1 MARVLYVTIPA
12 EGHVN
17 PTLGLVKQLVD
28 NGEEV
33 VYMCSEEYRDR
44 LAQTGAQFRAYQLD
58 EQVFREL
65 GFNPT
70 QFKHPLHF
78 TDFMLRG
85 IIEPRIPEILRQ
97 IENESFDYVIFDSL
111 FGWGGAI
118 LAEKLGIPTICSVT
132 NLAFAEP
139 LSHIVE
145 VFDASDVD
153 VDVEALYE
161 RVTQTAQSIARVCN
175 IAVPAIEDITRQ
187 YGHMKIVFTS
197 REFQPDA
204 DKLDDSYIFTGPS
217 ITSRPDSPSFPFEKL
232 RSQYDKVVYISMGS
246 ILTKDVEFYKL
257 CFAAFQDIPAQFVLS
272 CGKDTELEALGER
285 IPPNFI
291 VEPYVPQL
299 EVLQRADAF
308 ITHAGMNSTSEA
320 LYFHVPLVMIPLS
333 SDQPIVAKRVEEL
346 GAGIMLDR
354 GQLTPTAL
362 KDALLQVLNESTYK
376 ERAMQVGDSLRNAGG
391 YEEAARRIMSLYSKK
406 ENAGTPHS

>member
-33 VYMCSEEYRDR
+33 VYMCSEEYRAR

-58 EQVFREL
+58 EQAFREL

-97 IENESFDYVIFDSL
+97 IENDSFDYLIFDSL

-118 LAEKLGIPTICSVT
+118 LGEKLGIPTICSVT

-145 VFDASDVD
+145 VFDAVD
-153 VDVEALYE
+153 LDVEALYE
-161 RVTQTAQSIARVCN
+161 RVTKTAQSIARECN
-175 IAVPAIEDITRQ
+175 VAVPAIEDITRQ
-187 YGHMKIVFTS
+187 YGQLKVVFTS
-197 REFQPDA
+197 RDFQPDA

-217 ITSRPDSPSFPFEKL
+217 ITPRLDAPSFPLEQL

-257 CFAAFQDIPAQFVLS
+257 CFEAFRDIPAQFVLS
-272 CGKDTELEALGER
+272 CGKDTNLDSVGDR

-291 VEPYVPQL
+291 IEPYVPQL
-299 EVLQRADAF
+299 EVLQQADAF

-320 LYFHVPLVMIPLS
+320 LYYHVPLVMIPLS

-346 GAGIMLDR
+346 GAGIILDR
-354 GQLTPTAL
+354 SQLTPAAL
-362 KDALLQVLNESTYK
+362 KSALLQILNESTYK
-376 ERAMQVGDSLRNAGG
+376 EQAKQIGDSLRNAGG
-391 YEEAARRIMSLYSKK
+391 YKEAASRIMSLFSKV
-406 ENAGTPHS
+406 

>member
-17 PTLGLVKQLVD
+17 PTLGLVKQLVG

-58 EQVFREL
+58 EQVFRDL

-70 QFKHPLHF
+70 EFKHPLHF

-97 IENESFDYVIFDSL
+97 IQNESFDYLIFDSL

-118 LAEKLGIPTICSVT
+118 LGEKLGIPTICSVT

-139 LSHIVE
+139 LSKIVE
-145 VFDASDVD
+145 VFDASDAVD
-153 VDVEALYE
+153 VDALYE

-175 IAVPAIEDITRQ
+175 VAVPAIEDITRQ
-187 YGHMKIVFTS
+187 YGDMKIVFTS

-217 ITSRPDSPSFPFEKL
+217 ITSRPDAPSFPFEKL
-232 RSQYDKVVYISMGS
+232 RSPHDKVVYISMGS
-246 ILTKDVEFYKL
+246 ILTKDVELYKL
-257 CFAAFQDIPAQFVLS
+257 CFEAFQDIPAQFVLS
-272 CGKDTELEALGER
+272 CGKDTELESLGDN

-299 EVLQRADAF
+299 EVLQQADAF

-362 KDALLQVLNESTYK
+362 KDALLKVLNESTYK
-376 ERAMQVGDSLRNAGG
+376 ERAIQVGDSLRNAGG
-391 YEEAARRIMSLYSKK
+391 YQEAARRIMSLYSVL
-406 ENAGTPHS
+406 N

>member
-17 PTLGLVKQLVD
+17 PTLGLVKQLVG

-58 EQVFREL
+58 EQVFRDL

-70 QFKHPLHF
+70 EFKHPLHF

-97 IENESFDYVIFDSL
+97 IQNESFDYLIFDSL

-118 LAEKLGIPTICSVT
+118 LGEKLGIPTICSVT

-139 LSHIVE
+139 LSKIVE
-145 VFDASDVD
+145 VFDASDAVD
-153 VDVEALYE
+153 VDALYE

-175 IAVPAIEDITRQ
+175 VAVPAIEDITRQ
-187 YGHMKIVFTS
+187 YGDMKIVFTS

-204 DKLDDSYIFTGPS
+204 DKLDGSYIFTGPS
-217 ITSRPDSPSFPFEKL
+217 ITSRPDAPSFPFEKL
-232 RSQYDKVVYISMGS
+232 RSPHDKVVYISMGS
-246 ILTKDVEFYKL
+246 ILTKDVELYKL
-257 CFAAFQDIPAQFVLS
+257 CFEAFQDIPAQFVLS
-272 CGKDTELEALGER
+272 CGKDTELESLGDN

-299 EVLQRADAF
+299 EVLQQADAF

-362 KDALLQVLNESTYK
+362 KDALLKVLNESTYK
-376 ERAMQVGDSLRNAGG
+376 ERAIQVGDSLRNAGG
-391 YEEAARRIMSLYSKK
+391 YQEAARRIMSLYSVL
-406 ENAGTPHS
+406 N

>member
-33 VYMCSEEYRDR
+33 VYMCSEEYRAR

-58 EQVFREL
+58 EQVFRDL

-70 QFKHPLHF
+70 EFRHPLHF

-97 IENESFDYVIFDSL
+97 IENESFDYLIFDSL

-118 LAEKLGIPTICSVT
+118 LGEKLGIPTICSVT

-139 LSHIVE
+139 LSKIVE
-145 VFDASDVD
+145 VFDADD
-153 VDVEALYE
+153 VDVEALHE
-161 RVTQTAQSIARVCN
+161 RVTKTAQSVANKCN
-175 IAVPAIEDITRQ
+175 VAVPAIEDITRQ
-187 YGHMKIVFTS
+187 YGQLKVVFTS
-197 REFQPDA
+197 RDFQPDA

-217 ITSRPDSPSFPFEKL
+217 ITSRLDAPSFPLEKL
-232 RSQYDKVVYISMGS
+232 RSHYDQVVYISMGS
-246 ILTKDVEFYKL
+246 ILTKDIEFYKL
-257 CFAAFQDIPAQFVLS
+257 CFEAFQDIPAQFVLS
-272 CGKDTELEALGER
+272 CGKDTDLDSLGDN
-285 IPPNFI
+285 IPHNFI
-291 VEPYVPQL
+291 IEPYVPQL
-299 EVLQRADAF
+299 EVLQQADAF

-320 LYFHVPLVMIPLS
+320 LFYDVPLVMIPLS

-346 GAGIMLDR
+346 GAGIILDR
-354 GQLTPTAL
+354 SQLTPAAL
-362 KDALLQVLNESTYK
+362 KSALLQVLNESAYK
-376 ERAMQVGDSLRNAGG
+376 EHAKRIGDSLRNAGG
-391 YEEAARRIMSLYSKK
+391 YKEAASRIMSLFSKV
-406 ENAGTPHS
+406 

>member
-12 EGHVN
+12 DGHVN

-58 EQVFREL
+58 EQVFRDL

-70 QFKHPLHF
+70 EFNHPLHF

-85 IIEPRIPEILRQ
+85 IIEPHIPEILRQ
-97 IENESFDYVIFDSL
+97 IENESFDYLIFDSL

-118 LAEKLGIPTICSVT
+118 LGEKLGIPTICSVT

-139 LSHIVE
+139 LSQIVE

-153 VDVEALYE
+153 VNALYE
-161 RVTQTAQSIARVCN
+161 RVTQTAQSIARICN
-175 IAVPAIEDITRQ
+175 VPVPAIEDITRQ
-187 YGHMKIVFTS
+187 FGDMKIVFTS

-217 ITSRPDSPSFPFEKL
+217 ITSRPDAPSFPFEKL
-232 RSQYDKVVYISMGS
+232 RSPYDKVVYISMGS
-246 ILTKDVEFYKL
+246 ILTKDVELYKL
-257 CFAAFQDIPAQFVLS
+257 CFAAFQDIPAQVVLS
-272 CGKDTELEALGER
+272 CGKDTELESLREY

-299 EVLQRADAF
+299 EVLQQADAF

-391 YEEAARRIMSLYSKK
+391 YKEAARRIM
-406 ENAGTPHS
+406 EMFVPD

>member
-12 EGHVN
+12 DGHVN

-44 LAQTGAQFRAYQLD
+44 LAQTGAQFRAYELE
-58 EQVFREL
+58 EQVSRDL

-70 QFKHPLHF
+70 EFNHPLHF
-78 TDFMLRG
+78 TDFILRG

-97 IENESFDYVIFDSL
+97 IENDSFDYLIFDSL

-118 LAEKLGIPTICSVT
+118 LGEKLGIPTICSVT

-153 VDVEALYE
+153 VDALYE

-175 IAVPAIEDITRQ
+175 VAVPAIDDITRQ

-217 ITSRPDSPSFPFEKL
+217 IALRPDAPSFPFEKL
-232 RSQYDKVVYISMGS
+232 RSPYDKVVFISMGS
-246 ILTKDVEFYKL
+246 ILTKDVELYKL

-272 CGKDTELEALGER
+272 YGRDTELESLGDY

-299 EVLQRADAF
+299 EVLQQANAF

-376 ERAMQVGDSLRNAGG
+376 ERAMQVGDSLRKAGG
-391 YEEAARRIMSLYSKK
+391 YEEAARRIM
-406 ENAGTPHS
+406 EMFVPD

>member
-12 EGHVN
+12 DGHVN
-17 PTLGLVKQLVD
+17 PTVGLVKQLVD

-44 LAQTGAQFRAYQLD
+44 LAQTGAQFRAYQMD
-58 EQVFREL
+58 EQVSRDL
-65 GFNPT
+65 GFYPT

-85 IIEPRIPEILRQ
+85 IIEPRIPEILTQ
-97 IENESFDYVIFDSL
+97 IENESFDYLIFDSL

-118 LAEKLGIPTICSVT
+118 LGEKLGIPTICSVT

-139 LSHIVE
+139 LSQIVE
-145 VFDASDVD
+145 VFDASDAVD
-153 VDVEALYE
+153 VDALYE
-161 RVTQTAQSIARVCN
+161 RVTQTAQSIARICN
-175 IAVPAIEDITRQ
+175 VTVPAIEDITRQ
-187 YGHMKIVFTS
+187 YGDMKIVFTS

-217 ITSRPDSPSFPFEKL
+217 ITSRPDIPSFPFEKL
-232 RSQYDKVVYISMGS
+232 RSPHDKVVYISMGS
-246 ILTKDVEFYKL
+246 ILTKDVELYKL
-257 CFAAFQDIPAQFVLS
+257 CFVAFQDIPAQFVLS
-272 CGKDTELEALGER
+272 CGRDTELESLGDY

-299 EVLQRADAF
+299 EVLQQADAF

-354 GQLTPTAL
+354 RELTPTAL

-391 YEEAARRIMSLYSKK
+391 YQEAARRIM
-406 ENAGTPHS
+406 EMFVPN

>member
-12 EGHVN
+12 DGHVN

-44 LAQTGAQFRAYQLD
+44 LAQTGAQFRAYQMD
-58 EQVFREL
+58 ELVSRDL

-70 QFKHPLHF
+70 EFKHPLHF

-85 IIEPRIPEILRQ
+85 IIEPHIPEILRQ
-97 IENESFDYVIFDSL
+97 IENESFDYLIFDSL

-118 LAEKLGIPTICSVT
+118 LGEKLGIPTICSVT

-139 LSHIVE
+139 LSQIVE

-153 VDVEALYE
+153 VDALNE
-161 RVTQTAQSIARVCN
+161 RVTQTAQSIARICN
-175 IAVPAIEDITRQ
+175 VTVPALEDITRQ
-187 YGHMKIVFTS
+187 YGDMKIVFTS

-204 DKLDDSYIFTGPS
+204 DKLDDSYLFTGPS
-217 ITSRPDSPSFPFEKL
+217 ITSRPDAPSFPFEKL
-232 RSQYDKVVYISMGS
+232 RAPYDQVVYISMGS

-257 CFAAFQDIPAQFVLS
+257 CFAAFQDVPAQFVLS
-272 CGKDTELEALGER
+272 CGRETERESLGDH
-285 IPPNFI
+285 IPSNFI

-299 EVLQRADAF
+299 EVLQQADAF

-354 GQLTPTAL
+354 GKLTPTAL
-362 KDALLQVLNESTYK
+362 KDALLKVLNESTYK
-376 ERAMQVGDSLRNAGG
+376 ERAIQVGDSLRNAGG
-391 YEEAARRIMSLYSKK
+391 YQEAARRIMSLYSVP
-406 ENAGTPHS
+406 N

>member
-33 VYMCSEEYRDR
+33 VYMCSEEYRAR

-70 QFKHPLHF
+70 ELKHPLQF

-85 IIEPRIPEILRQ
+85 IIEPHIPEILRQ
-97 IENESFDYVIFDSL
+97 IEHDSFDYLIFDSL
-111 FGWGGAI
+111 FGWGGTI
-118 LAEKLGIPTICSVT
+118 LGEKLGIPTVCSVT

-139 LSHIVE
+139 LSKIVE
-145 VFDASDVD
+145 GFDAVD
-153 VDVEALYE
+153 FDVEALYE
-161 RVTQTAQSIARVCN
+161 RLTKTAQSIAKEYN

-187 YGHMKIVFTS
+187 YGQLKVVFTS

-204 DKLDDSYIFTGPS
+204 DKLDDSYLFTGPS
-217 ITSRPDSPSFPFEKL
+217 ITPRLDVPSFPPEQL
-232 RSQYDKVVYISMGS
+232 RSQYDQVVYISMGS
-246 ILTKDVEFYKL
+246 ILTKDIEFYKL
-257 CFAAFQDIPAQFVLS
+257 CFEAFRDVAAQFVLS
-272 CGKDTELEALGER
+272 CGKDTNMDSLSDR

-299 EVLQRADAF
+299 EVLQQADAF
-308 ITHAGMNSTSEA
+308 ITHAGMNSTSEG
-320 LYFHVPLVMIPLS
+320 LYYDVPLVMIPLS
-333 SDQPIVAKRVEEL
+333 SDQPIVAKRVAEL
-346 GAGIMLDR
+346 GAGIILDR
-354 GQLTPTAL
+354 SQLTPAAL
-362 KDALLQVLNESTYK
+362 NSALLQVLNESAYK
-376 ERAMQVGDSLRNAGG
+376 EHAQRIGDSLRNAGG
-391 YEEAARRIMSLYSKK
+391 YKEAAKRIMSLFSKV
-406 ENAGTPHS
+406 S

>member
-12 EGHVN
+12 DGHVN

-44 LAQTGAQFRAYQLD
+44 LAQTGAQFRAYQSE
-58 EQVFREL
+58 EQVSRDL

-70 QFKHPLHF
+70 EFKHPLHF

-85 IIEPRIPEILRQ
+85 IIEPCIPKILRQ
-97 IENESFDYVIFDSL
+97 IENESFDYLIFDSL

-118 LAEKLGIPTICSVT
+118 LGERLGIPTICSVT

-145 VFDASDVD
+145 VFDASDAVD
-153 VDVEALYE
+153 VDALYE

-175 IAVPAIEDITRQ
+175 VAVPAIEDITRQ
-187 YGHMKIVFTS
+187 YGDMKIVFTS

-217 ITSRPDSPSFPFEKL
+217 IASRPDSPSFPFEKL
-232 RSQYDKVVYISMGS
+232 RAPYHKVVFISMGS
-246 ILTKDVEFYKL
+246 ILTKDVELYKL

-272 CGKDTELEALGER
+272 YGRDTELESLGEY

-299 EVLQRADAF
+299 EVLQQADAF

-346 GAGIMLDR
+346 GAGIRLDR

-376 ERAMQVGDSLRNAGG
+376 QHAIQVGDSLRNAGG
-391 YEEAARRIMSLYSKK
+391 YQEAARCIMSLYSVP
-406 ENAGTPHS
+406 N

>member
-12 EGHVN
+12 DGHVN

-28 NGEEV
+28 KGEEV

-44 LAQTGAQFRAYQLD
+44 LAQTGALFRAYQMD
-58 EQVFREL
+58 EQVFRDL

-70 QFKHPLHF
+70 EFKHPLHF

-85 IIEPRIPEILRQ
+85 IIEPRIPEILTQ
-97 IENESFDYVIFDSL
+97 IENESFDYLIFDSL

-118 LAEKLGIPTICSVT
+118 LGEKLGIPTICSVT

-139 LSHIVE
+139 LSQIVE
-145 VFDASDVD
+145 VFQASDVD
-153 VDVEALYE
+153 VDVDALYE

-175 IAVPAIEDITRQ
+175 VAVPAIEDITRQ
-187 YGHMKIVFTS
+187 YGDMKIVFTS

-217 ITSRPDSPSFPFEKL
+217 ITSRPDVPSFPFEKL
-232 RSQYDKVVYISMGS
+232 RSPHDKIVYISMGS
-246 ILTKDVEFYKL
+246 ILTKDVELYKM

-272 CGKDTELEALGER
+272 SGRDTELESFVDH

-299 EVLQRADAF
+299 EVLRQADAF

-346 GAGIMLDR
+346 GAGITLDR
-354 GQLTPTAL
+354 GQLTPTVL
-362 KDALLQVLNESTYK
+362 KDALMQVLNESTYK
-376 ERAMQVGDSLRNAGG
+376 ERAIQVGDSLRNAGG
-391 YEEAARRIMSLYSKK
+391 YQEAARRILSLYSVP
-406 ENAGTPHS
+406 N

>member
-12 EGHVN
+12 DGHVN

-44 LAQTGAQFRAYQLD
+44 LAQTGAQFRAYQKD
-58 EQVFREL
+58 EHVSRDL

-70 QFKHPLHF
+70 EFRHPLHF
-78 TDFMLRG
+78 NDFMLRG
-85 IIEPRIPEILRQ
+85 IIEPHIPEILRQ
-97 IENESFDYVIFDSL
+97 IENESFDYLIFDSL

-118 LAEKLGIPTICSVT
+118 LGEKLGIPTICSVT
-132 NLAFAEP
+132 NFAFAEP
-139 LSHIVE
+139 LSQIVE
-145 VFDASDVD
+145 VLEASDDVD
-153 VDVEALYE
+153 VDALYE

-175 IAVPAIEDITRQ
+175 VAVPAIEDITRQ
-187 YGHMKIVFTS
+187 YGDMKIVFTS

-232 RSQYDKVVYISMGS
+232 RASYDKVVYISMGS
-246 ILTKDVEFYKL
+246 ILTKDVELYKL

-272 CGKDTELEALGER
+272 CGRETELESLGEH

-291 VEPYVPQL
+291 IEPYVPQL
-299 EVLQRADAF
+299 EVLQQADAF

-320 LYFHVPLVMIPLS
+320 LYFYVPLVMIPLS

-354 GQLTPTAL
+354 GKLTPTAL

-376 ERAMQVGDSLRNAGG
+376 QHAIQVGDSLRNAGG
-391 YEEAARRIMSLYSKK
+391 YQEAARCIMSLYSVP
-406 ENAGTPHS
+406 N

>member
-17 PTLGLVKQLVD
+17 PTLGLVKELVD

-33 VYMCSEEYRDR
+33 IYMCSEEYRAR

-70 QFKHPLHF
+70 EFKHPLHF

-97 IENESFDYVIFDSL
+97 IENDSFDYLIFDSL

-118 LAEKLGIPTICSVT
+118 LGEKLGIPTICSVT

-145 VFDASDVD
+145 VFDAVD
-153 VDVEALYE
+153 LDVEALYE
-161 RVTQTAQSIARVCN
+161 RVTKTAQSIARECN
-175 IAVPAIEDITRQ
+175 VAVPAIEDITRQ
-187 YGHMKIVFTS
+187 YGQLKVVFTS
-197 REFQPDA
+197 RDFQPDA
-204 DKLDDSYIFTGPS
+204 DKLDDSYIFIGPS
-217 ITSRPDSPSFPFEKL
+217 ITPRLDAPSFPLEQL

-257 CFAAFQDIPAQFVLS
+257 CFEAFQDIPAQFVLS
-272 CGKDTELEALGER
+272 CGKDTNLDSLGDR
-285 IPPNFI
+285 IPHNFI
-291 VEPYVPQL
+291 IEPYVPQL
-299 EVLQRADAF
+299 EVLQQADAF

-320 LYFHVPLVMIPLS
+320 LYYHVPLVMIPLS

-346 GAGIMLDR
+346 GAGIILDR
-354 GQLTPTAL
+354 SQLTPAAL
-362 KDALLQVLNESTYK
+362 KSALLQILNEATYK
-376 ERAMQVGDSLRNAGG
+376 EHARQIGDSLRNAGG
-391 YEEAARRIMSLYSKK
+391 YKEAASRIMSLFSKV
-406 ENAGTPHS
+406 

>member
-17 PTLGLVKQLVD
+17 PTLGLVRQLVD

-58 EQVFREL
+58 EQVFRDL

-70 QFKHPLHF
+70 EFKHPLHF

-85 IIEPRIPEILRQ
+85 IIELYIPEILRQ
-97 IENESFDYVIFDSL
+97 TENDSFDYLIFDSL

-118 LAEKLGIPTICSVT
+118 LGEKLGIPTICSIT

-139 LSHIVE
+139 LSQIVE

-153 VDVEALYE
+153 VDALYE
-161 RVTQTAQSIARVCN
+161 RVTQTSQSIARVCN
-175 IAVPAIEDITRQ
+175 VAVPAIEDITRQ

-204 DKLDDSYIFTGPS
+204 DKLDDSYLFTGPS
-217 ITSRPDSPSFPFEKL
+217 ITSRPDAPSFPFEKL
-232 RSQYDKVVYISMGS
+232 RSPHDKVVYISMGS
-246 ILTKDVEFYKL
+246 ILTKDVELYKL

-272 CGKDTELEALGER
+272 CGKDTELRALGDH

-291 VEPYVPQL
+291 IEPYVPQL
-299 EVLQRADAF
+299 EVLQQADAF

-362 KDALLQVLNESTYK
+362 KDALLQVLNESSYK

-391 YEEAARRIMSLYSKK
+391 YQEAASRIMSWYSKK
-406 ENAGTPHS
+406 ENAGTHQS

>member
-12 EGHVN
+12 DGHVN

-44 LAQTGAQFRAYQLD
+44 LAQTGAQFRAYQKD
-58 EQVFREL
+58 EQVSRDL

-70 QFKHPLHF
+70 EFRHPLHF
-78 TDFMLRG
+78 NDFMLRG
-85 IIEPRIPEILRQ
+85 IIEPHIPEILRQ
-97 IENESFDYVIFDSL
+97 IENESFDYLIFDSL

-118 LAEKLGIPTICSVT
+118 LGEKLGIPTICSVT
-132 NLAFAEP
+132 NFAFAEP
-139 LSHIVE
+139 LSQIVE
-145 VFDASDVD
+145 VLEASDDVD
-153 VDVEALYE
+153 VDALYE

-175 IAVPAIEDITRQ
+175 VAVPAIEDITRQ
-187 YGHMKIVFTS
+187 YGDMKIVFTS
-197 REFQPDA
+197 RDFQPDA

-232 RSQYDKVVYISMGS
+232 RASYDKVVYISMGS
-246 ILTKDVEFYKL
+246 ILTKDVELYKL

-272 CGKDTELEALGER
+272 CGRDTELESLGEH

-291 VEPYVPQL
+291 IEPYVPQL
-299 EVLQRADAF
+299 EVLQQADAF

-320 LYFHVPLVMIPLS
+320 LYFYVPLVMIPLS

-354 GQLTPTAL
+354 GKLTPTAL

-376 ERAMQVGDSLRNAGG
+376 QHAIQVGDSLRNAGG
-391 YEEAARRIMSLYSKK
+391 YQEAARCIMSLYSVP
-406 ENAGTPHS
+406 N

>member
-33 VYMCSEEYRDR
+33 VYMCSEEYRAR

-70 QFKHPLHF
+70 ELKHPLQF

-85 IIEPRIPEILRQ
+85 IIEPHIPEILRQ
-97 IENESFDYVIFDSL
+97 IEHDSFDYLIFDSL

-118 LAEKLGIPTICSVT
+118 LGEKLGIPTICSVT

-139 LSHIVE
+139 LSKIVE
-145 VFDASDVD
+145 VFDADD
-153 VDVEALYE
+153 FDVEALYE
-161 RVTQTAQSIARVCN
+161 RLTMTAQSIAKEYNV
-175 IAVPAIEDITRQ
+175 AVPAIEDITRQ
-187 YGHMKIVFTS
+187 YGQLKVVFTS
-197 REFQPDA
+197 RDFQPDA

-217 ITSRPDSPSFPFEKL
+217 ITPRLDVPSFPPEQL
-232 RSQYDKVVYISMGS
+232 RSQYDQVVYISMGS
-246 ILTKDVEFYKL
+246 ILTKDMEFYKL
-257 CFAAFQDIPAQFVLS
+257 CFEAFRDVQAQFVLS
-272 CGKDTELEALGER
+272 CGKDTNMDSLSDR
-285 IPPNFI
+285 IPSNFI

-299 EVLQRADAF
+299 EVLQQADAF
-308 ITHAGMNSTSEA
+308 ITHAGMNSTSEG
-320 LYFHVPLVMIPLS
+320 LYYDVPLVMIPLS

-346 GAGIMLDR
+346 GAGIILDR
-354 GQLTPTAL
+354 SQLTPAAL
-362 KDALLQVLNESTYK
+362 KSALLQVLNESAYK
-376 ERAMQVGDSLRNAGG
+376 EHAQQIGDSLRNAGG
-391 YEEAARRIMSLYSKK
+391 YKEAASRIMSLFSKV
-406 ENAGTPHS
+406 N

>member
-12 EGHVN
+12 DGHVN

-58 EQVFREL
+58 EQVSRDL

-70 QFKHPLHF
+70 EFKHPLHF

-85 IIEPRIPEILRQ
+85 IIEPRIPEILTQ
-97 IENESFDYVIFDSL
+97 IENESFDYLIFDSL

-118 LAEKLGIPTICSVT
+118 LGEKLGIPTICSVT

-145 VFDASDVD
+145 VFDASDAVD
-153 VDVEALYE
+153 VDALYE
-161 RVTQTAQSIARVCN
+161 RVTQTAQSIARICN
-175 IAVPAIEDITRQ
+175 VAVPVIEDITRQ
-187 YGHMKIVFTS
+187 YGDMKIVFTS

-217 ITSRPDSPSFPFEKL
+217 ITSRPDSPSFPFQKL
-232 RSQYDKVVYISMGS
+232 RTLYDKVVYISMGS
-246 ILTKDVEFYKL
+246 ILTKDVELYKL

-272 CGKDTELEALGER
+272 CGKDTELESLGDH

-299 EVLQRADAF
+299 EVLQQANVF

-354 GQLTPTAL
+354 GLLTPTAL

-376 ERAMQVGDSLRNAGG
+376 ECAIQVGDSLRNAGG
-391 YEEAARRIMSLYSKK
+391 YQEAARRIMSLYSVP
-406 ENAGTPHS
+406 N

>member
-12 EGHVN
+12 DGHVN

-58 EQVFREL
+58 EPVFRDL

-70 QFKHPLHF
+70 EFKHPLHF

-85 IIEPRIPEILRQ
+85 IIELHIPEILRQ
-97 IENESFDYVIFDSL
+97 IETDSFDYLIFDSL

-118 LAEKLGIPTICSVT
+118 LGEKLGIPTICSVT

-145 VFDASDVD
+145 VFDASDAVD
-153 VDVEALYE
+153 VDALYE

-175 IAVPAIEDITRQ
+175 VAVPAIEDITRQ
-187 YGHMKIVFTS
+187 YGDMKIVFTS

-217 ITSRPDSPSFPFEKL
+217 ITSRPDAPFFPFEKL
-232 RSQYDKVVYISMGS
+232 RSPHDKVVFISMGS
-246 ILTKDVEFYKL
+246 ILTKDVELYKL

-272 CGKDTELEALGER
+272 CGRDTELESLGDH

-299 EVLQRADAF
+299 EVLQQADAF

-391 YEEAARRIMSLYSKK
+391 YKEAARRIMSLYSKK
-406 ENAGTPHS
+406 ENAGTQ